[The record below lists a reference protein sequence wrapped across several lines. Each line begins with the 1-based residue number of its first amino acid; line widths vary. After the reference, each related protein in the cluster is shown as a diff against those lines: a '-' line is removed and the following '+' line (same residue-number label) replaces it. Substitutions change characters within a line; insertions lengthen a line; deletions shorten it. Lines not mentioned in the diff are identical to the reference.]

1 MARFTGVVVLGL
13 ALLLGNSARA
23 GAQPQNPVDMVGQW
37 TSNIN
42 VPYTVSLK
50 DGVVTWS
57 TPMGEAGTI
66 VSAPGGLQTTWT
78 DALGVHTA
86 SGAVVAR
93 DAAGR
98 PIRVQWSNGLVI
110 ERTAAQAAGVPVPG
124 APPVGTPASVADQAA
139 QQATQQAMGLL
150 GALVAKITQPQ
161 PPAPAGAP
169 AAAVPSTVPPPAP
182 VVTPTPPVVTTY
194 PPAGTTYPPA
204 PPPPAYYGTPS
215 TTAGTV
221 AIPPGSAATAGS
233 MTVGAPDALGG
244 VPLRPGPAYLER
256 IIGGRASSGVVQVGV
271 VPPGGTPFLMPKP
284 IPTQAALFYA
294 HVVGDLLGQ
303 DDVLDLSQKTLLV
316 KMREPGMPPGSPE
329 ELLSSS
335 LAAAFGRAADMRA
348 IEGSTALAVWYG
360 QWAEWFA
367 RLGVDL
373 GDPSATATTASHGRA
388 WAMSQPPDV
397 LKKRVSGFAS
407 TVMQKL
413 SVTPISF

>member
-1 MARFTGVVVLGL
+1 MARFTGVVTLGL

-57 TPMGEAGTI
+57 TPMGEGGTI

-86 SGAVVAR
+86 SGTVVAR

-110 ERTAAQAAGVPVPG
+110 ERTAAQAAGAPVPG
-124 APPVGTPASVADQAA
+124 APPVGTPASVAEQAA

-150 GALVAKITQPQ
+150 GVLVAKLSQPQ
-161 PPAPAGAP
+161 PHPPAGSP
-169 AAAVPSTVPPPAP
+169 AAAVPPTVPPPAP
-182 VVTPTPPVVTTY
+182 FGTPAPPVVTPA

-204 PPPPAYYGTPS
+204 PPPAPYYGTPS
-215 TTAGTV
+215 ATTGPA
-221 AIPPGSAATAGS
+221 AMPSGSAGPVGS
-233 MTVGAPDALGG
+233 MTVGAPDALAG

-256 IIGGRASSGVVQVGV
+256 IIGGRAASGVVQVGV

-284 IPTQAALFYA
+284 IPAQAALFYA
-294 HVVGDLLGQ
+294 HVIGDLLGQ

-348 IEGSTALAVWYG
+348 FEGPTALAIWYG